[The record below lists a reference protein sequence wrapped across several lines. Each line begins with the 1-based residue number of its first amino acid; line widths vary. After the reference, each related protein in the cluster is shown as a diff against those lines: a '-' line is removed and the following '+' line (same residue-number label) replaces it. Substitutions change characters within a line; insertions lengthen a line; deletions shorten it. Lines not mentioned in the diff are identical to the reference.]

1 MSASI
6 IQLLSKDKRDSFLTH
21 NPDITFFKDNI
32 KQHSP
37 FSFDIIE
44 EEFNRTPNFSDEV
57 FCELSKFG
65 DLVKS
70 LMVKIVIPKVQISN
84 VIDKQYMSDYS
95 QNIIKFDSYNLSIDD
110 LILEYNTKIDNI
122 MKFMTSAMIYWRSI
136 KLLLKNTN
144 VNYNSI
150 ISHINDLIKT
160 QNDIQNTYDYYN
172 TFSNTKIMNTNVK
185 FNFDLLSNIM
195 YNYTKYSNSVYNAT
209 LTTEYKEKI
218 LKYLDDFIFFKRKYL
233 LYLYQMRDKYVS
245 IKTQHNSPNYKFAWV
260 NNIALKIIESVTLE
274 IGGQQIDYHNSLSL
288 DKWFDMA
295 TKIDHVETINTLFGN
310 TQILTSYDSN
320 EKPQYELYIPLP
332 FGCILHPGQSIPV
345 VSARYQ
351 DIIVRMKMSE
361 LHECCF
367 FEPDE
372 FPTYTSNININ
383 EEIQIVSASL
393 LVEYVHLGDNERR
406 KFATKNIEMLIEQ
419 HCVLNFS
426 SLKRK
431 NMLLP
436 LDFSNTVKDMF
447 WSIRKKYNVEQMKL
461 WNNYDV
467 FNAFP
472 CRISTTNQQEP
483 YIDYLVA
490 SLTYESYF
498 NNNLINYDDYSGGT
512 CEIYHSNYY
521 NGTYKILKAF
531 NDTIILDSKEFIY
544 PDNMKIILH
553 RKDKKQENIIEKKN
567 IKIYNIDL
575 ITMRDSI
582 YFKYVQDRNRTKT
595 SNCYSYSI
603 ALKPENLQPSGVL
616 NFNVIKNK
624 QLQLELTDIAISQLQ
639 NNDSYIVHIIGKS
652 YNTLNIEKGYIR
664 LVYGL

>member
-6 IQLLSKDKRDSFLTH
+6 IQLLSKDRRDSFLTH

-37 FSFDIIE
+37 FAIDIIE

-84 VIDKQYMSDYS
+84 IIDKQYRPDYS
-95 QNIIKFDSYNLSIDD
+95 QDIIEFDSYNLSIDN
-110 LILEYNTKIDNI
+110 LILEYNTKINNI
-122 MKFMTSAMIYWRSI
+122 MSFMTSAMIYWRSI
-136 KLLLKNTN
+136 KLLLNNTN

-150 ISHINDLIKT
+150 ITHINNLIKT
-160 QNDIQNTYDYYN
+160 QNDIQNTYDQYN
-172 TFSNTKIMNTNVK
+172 TFSSTKIMNTQVN
-185 FNFDLLSNIM
+185 FNFDLLSNLM
-195 YNYTKYSNSVYNAT
+195 YNYTKYSNSVYNVT
-209 LTTEYKEKI
+209 LTTEYKNKV

-233 LYLYQMRDKYVS
+233 LYLYKMRDKYVS
-245 IKTQHNSPNYKFAWV
+245 IKAQHDSPNYKFAWV
-260 NNIALKIIESVTLE
+260 NNVALKIIESVTLE

-295 TKIDHVETINTLFGN
+295 TKIDHVETLNTLFGN

-320 EKPQYELYIPLP
+320 EKPQYELYVPLP
-332 FGCILHPGQSIPV
+332 FGCIMHPGQSIPV
-345 VSARYQ
+345 VSTRYQ

-361 LHECCF
+361 LHDCCF
-367 FEPDE
+367 FEPDD

-393 LVEYVHLGDNERR
+393 MVEYVHLSDNERR
-406 KFATKNIEMLIEQ
+406 KFSTKNIEMLVEQ

-436 LDFSNTVKDMF
+436 LDFSNAVKDVF

-461 WNNYDV
+461 WNDYNV

-472 CRISTTNQQEP
+472 CRISTVGQQEP
-483 YIDYLVA
+483 FIDYLIVGL
-490 SLTYESYF
+490 SYETYF
-498 NNNLINYDDYSGGT
+498 NNTLNNYGDYNDGI

-521 NGTYKILKAF
+521 NGKYKILQAF
-531 NDTIILDSKEFIY
+531 SNILILDSKEFIY

-553 RKDKKQENIIEKKN
+553 RKDKKEEIIVEKQN
-567 IKIYNIDL
+567 IKIYGTDL
-575 ITMRDSI
+575 ISLRDSI
-582 YFKYVQDRNRTKT
+582 YFKYVQDRKRRKS

-603 ALKPENLQPSGVL
+603 ALNPEDLQPSGVL
-616 NFNVIKNK
+616 NFNVVRNK
-624 QLQLELTDIAISQLQ
+624 QLQLQLTDTAIDQLQ
-639 NNDSYIVHIIGKS
+639 NDDSYIVHIIGKS
-652 YNTLNIEKGYIR
+652 YNTLNIRKGYAR
-664 LVYGL
+664 LVYSL